1 MDSSLL
7 PASQNKYGKQRTG
20 VKFTVRSANSPTY
33 SLSRRS
39 GVRKREGTGE
49 VAERERYRTH
59 TNTNGTNKDDDTVTG
74 YETRTR
80 SGSGVSTNRT
90 IPEFG
95 TDRRENP
102 AFESRGRSAWRG
114 SNLTSRSKSLDF
126 KTGARTPDPNTIA
139 DFSQLSN
146 NSKGDTSKYAGAL
159 EGRRTRIEGSVMD
172 RISLLQAFN
181 SVGITH
187 VQERSELLERG
198 SRGNTLPTRL
208 RSLSGSSSRNTDT
221 SSSLGPKSGQSI
233 MERIEKLFG
242 PTGFGKTDDYKNRD
256 SSNNSEAS
264 TDSLIS
270 QQQKPHEKTAG
281 GTFPRSFFAKDSDS
295 AVKSGL
301 SLWTQKDANASGF
314 ETSFSSGASISRD
327 SSPGGRMQ
335 GRYSEEGGVH
345 WGKGFV
351 ETGTRSLDRAR
362 SRSSVAAQIR
372 SARANAQPTTLLEE
386 TPVSFRESS
395 GFRDKSK
402 DESSANHREEKSETN
417 EINGMLT
424 DRTRSVDGPDQITE
438 LKGGNTYED
447 VFETNPQK
455 TNVKTTERQKALSV
469 SSAAS
474 VRNKINQYEA
484 LTQRAQGF
492 ATGQVQIPRRTFSVP
507 AQVSRGHEGVKKS
520 GSAKEISEL
529 RKKWAG
535 LQEGGEAHGKG
546 EDKMMGTVKKVWPDR
561 NVSVDETG
569 LRIEKEQKGL
579 NDLDQKRKT
588 DSTDDLKI
596 SGLKTTQE
604 MPHESDRAVSGKLG
618 TEETDFSKAS
628 SPEEASERDVTGNS
642 TPTPLPPCEPS
653 HQERSHSDITSPV
666 SDDEHTPTNSPSY
679 LPTTSPMAQLGDV
692 TPTADTDNKS
702 PPVFTCPAKDPDSSP
717 RTLPASSDSNL
728 QDLISPDIQTAP
740 QKGKKRLLDL
750 NAWIAGLNPDLKVF
764 SDDED
769 VDDDEST
776 QKDDDSN
783 YDSDSGESSVT
794 ITSNMS
800 QSDRRSFSVTLSD
813 LCNFAGAD
821 YDSENDSDDWQST
834 SRRTAS
840 MSSDMS
846 AFSYVSVMPTE
857 ELDKLVEEVRNLGDD
872 ALQDYDD
879 VQVVVLHKEVG
890 VGLGFSLA
898 GGVDQN
904 KPITVH
910 KVFHSGVAAK
920 QGSIKEGDQVL
931 SINGTALSGSAHWE
945 ALRVLRRAKA
955 KDMVVVV
962 VRRGDVIDTSKKGEE
977 GTSRGQTPE
986 QYETGQTVSVQ
997 LQKNSRDLGFSLE
1010 GGEGS
1015 SLGNR
1020 PLTVQK
1026 IFQGGPV
1033 DVVYPG
1039 DEVLE
1044 VQGTSVVGMRR
1055 LEAWTLIRALPP
1067 GPVDVV
1073 LRRSHKHPE
1082 T

>member
-7 PASQNKYGKQRTG
+7 PASQNEYGKQRTG

-33 SLSRRS
+33 NLSRSS
-39 GVRKREGTGE
+39 GVRKREGIGE
-49 VAERERYRTH
+49 VAERERYRKH

-74 YETRTR
+74 CETRTR
-80 SGSGVSTNRT
+80 SGSSVSTNRT

-102 AFESRGRSAWRG
+102 AFESQGRSAWRG

-126 KTGARTPDPNTIA
+126 KTGTRKPDPNTIA

-146 NSKGDTSKYAGAL
+146 NNKGDTSKYAGAL
-159 EGRRTRIEGSVMD
+159 EGRRTQIEGSEND
-172 RISLLQAFN
+172 TNSAIQAFN
-181 SVGITH
+181 SVG
-187 VQERSELLERG
+187 VSNLQERSELLERG
-198 SRGNTLPTRL
+198 SRGKTLPTRL
-208 RSLSGSSSRNTDT
+208 RSLSGSNYSYTET
-221 SSSLGPKSGQSI
+221 SASLGPKSGQSI

-242 PTGFGKTDDYKNRD
+242 PTGF
-256 SSNNSEAS
+256 E
-264 TDSLIS
+264 SLIS
-270 QQQKPHEKTAG
+270 QN
-281 GTFPRSFFAKDSDS
+281 
-295 AVKSGL
+295 L
-301 SLWTQKDANASGF
+301 
-314 ETSFSSGASISRD
+314 
-327 SSPGGRMQ
+327 
-335 GRYSEEGGVH
+335 
-345 WGKGFV
+345 
-351 ETGTRSLDRAR
+351 
-362 SRSSVAAQIR
+362 
-372 SARANAQPTTLLEE
+372 
-386 TPVSFRESS
+386 
-395 GFRDKSK
+395 
-402 DESSANHREEKSETN
+402 
-417 EINGMLT
+417 
-424 DRTRSVDGPDQITE
+424 
-438 LKGGNTYED
+438 
-447 VFETNPQK
+447 
-455 TNVKTTERQKALSV
+455 
-469 SSAAS
+469 
-474 VRNKINQYEA
+474 
-484 LTQRAQGF
+484 
-492 ATGQVQIPRRTFSVP
+492 
-507 AQVSRGHEGVKKS
+507 
-520 GSAKEISEL
+520 
-529 RKKWAG
+529 
-535 LQEGGEAHGKG
+535 
-546 EDKMMGTVKKVWPDR
+546 
-561 NVSVDETG
+561 SVDEIG
-569 LRIEKEQKGL
+569 LRIKKEQTGL
-579 NDLDQKRKT
+579 NDLDQKRKI
-588 DSTDDLKI
+588 DSTDDLKF

-618 TEETDFSKAS
+618 TDEIDFSKAS
-628 SPEEASERDVTGNS
+628 SPEEASERDVTGSS
-642 TPTPLPPCEPS
+642 TPTPLPPCDPS
-653 HQERSHSDITSPV
+653 HKERSHSDITSPV
-666 SDDEHTPTNSPSY
+666 SDDEQTPTNSPSY
-679 LPTTSPMAQLGDV
+679 LLTTSPVAQLGDV
-692 TPTADTDNKS
+692 TPTADSDNKS

-717 RTLPASSDSNL
+717 RALPTSSNNNL
-728 QDLISPDIQTAP
+728 QDVISPDIQTTP

-834 SRRTAS
+834 NRRTAS

-846 AFSYVSVMPTE
+846 AFSCVSVMPAE

-879 VQVVVLHKEVG
+879 VQVVVLHKDVG

-931 SINGTALSGSAHWE
+931 SINGTALSGSTHWE

-962 VRRGDVIDTSKKGEE
+962 VRKGDIIDSSKKGEE
-977 GTSRGQTPE
+977 GNSRGQTPE

-1033 DVVYPG
+1033 DMVYPG

-1055 LEAWTLIRALPP
+1055 LEAWTLIRTLPP

>member
-7 PASQNKYGKQRTG
+7 PASQNEYGKQRTG

-33 SLSRRS
+33 SLSRSS
-39 GVRKREGTGE
+39 GVRKREGIGE

-74 YETRTR
+74 CETRTR
-80 SGSGVSTNRT
+80 SGSSVSTNRT

-102 AFESRGRSAWRG
+102 AFESQGRSAWRG

-126 KTGARTPDPNTIA
+126 KTGARTPDLNTIA

-146 NSKGDTSKYAGAL
+146 NNRGDTSKYAGAL
-159 EGRRTRIEGSVMD
+159 EGRRTQIEGSVMD
-172 RISLLQAFN
+172 RISSLKAFN
-181 SVGITH
+181 SVA
-187 VQERSELLERG
+187 VSNLQERSELLERS
-198 SRGNTLPTRL
+198 SRGKTLPTRL
-208 RSLSGSSSRNTDT
+208 RSLSGSNSRYTET
-221 SSSLGPKSGQSI
+221 SASLGPKSGQSI
-233 MERIEKLFG
+233 TERIEKLFG
-242 PTGFGKTDDYKNRD
+242 PTGFGKTDD
-256 SSNNSEAS
+256 
-264 TDSLIS
+264 L
-270 QQQKPHEKTAG
+270 
-281 GTFPRSFFAKDSDS
+281 
-295 AVKSGL
+295 
-301 SLWTQKDANASGF
+301 
-314 ETSFSSGASISRD
+314 
-327 SSPGGRMQ
+327 
-335 GRYSEEGGVH
+335 
-345 WGKGFV
+345 
-351 ETGTRSLDRAR
+351 
-362 SRSSVAAQIR
+362 
-372 SARANAQPTTLLEE
+372 
-386 TPVSFRESS
+386 
-395 GFRDKSK
+395 
-402 DESSANHREEKSETN
+402 
-417 EINGMLT
+417 
-424 DRTRSVDGPDQITE
+424 
-438 LKGGNTYED
+438 
-447 VFETNPQK
+447 
-455 TNVKTTERQKALSV
+455 
-469 SSAAS
+469 
-474 VRNKINQYEA
+474 
-484 LTQRAQGF
+484 
-492 ATGQVQIPRRTFSVP
+492 
-507 AQVSRGHEGVKKS
+507 
-520 GSAKEISEL
+520 
-529 RKKWAG
+529 
-535 LQEGGEAHGKG
+535 
-546 EDKMMGTVKKVWPDR
+546 KKVWPDR
-561 NVSVDETG
+561 NLSVDEIG
-569 LRIEKEQKGL
+569 LRIEKEQTGL

-588 DSTDDLKI
+588 DSTDDLKF

-604 MPHESDRAVSGKLG
+604 MPHKSDRAVSGKLG
-618 TEETDFSKAS
+618 TDETDFFKAS
-628 SPEEASERDVTGNS
+628 SPEEASERDVTGSS
-642 TPTPLPPCEPS
+642 TPTPLPPCDPS
-653 HQERSHSDITSPV
+653 HKERSHSDITSPV
-666 SDDEHTPTNSPSY
+666 SDDEQTPTNSPSY
-679 LPTTSPMAQLGDV
+679 LLTTSPVAQLGDV
-692 TPTADTDNKS
+692 TPTADSDNKS
-702 PPVFTCPAKDPDSSP
+702 PPVFTCPAKDPDFSP
-717 RTLPASSDSNL
+717 RPLPTSSDNNL
-728 QDLISPDIQTAP
+728 QDVISPDIQTTP

-834 SRRTAS
+834 NQRTAS

-846 AFSYVSVMPTE
+846 VFSCVSVMPAE

-879 VQVVVLHKEVG
+879 VQVVVLHKDVG

-962 VRRGDVIDTSKKGEE
+962 VRRGGIIDSSKKGEE
-977 GTSRGQTPE
+977 GNSRGQTPE
-986 QYETGQTVSVQ
+986 QYETGQTVCVQ

-1033 DVVYPG
+1033 DMVYPG

>member
-7 PASQNKYGKQRTG
+7 PASQNEYGKQRTG

-39 GVRKREGTGE
+39 GVRKREGIGE

-74 YETRTR
+74 CETRTR
-80 SGSGVSTNRT
+80 SGSSGSTNRT

-102 AFESRGRSAWRG
+102 AFESRGRSEWRG

-172 RISLLQAFN
+172 RISSLQAFN
-181 SVGITH
+181 SVG
-187 VQERSELLERG
+187 VSNLQERSELLERG
-198 SRGNTLPTRL
+198 SRGKTLPTRL
-208 RSLSGSSSRNTDT
+208 RSLSGSNSRYTET

-242 PTGFGKTDDYKNRD
+242 PTGFGKMDDYKNRD
-256 SSNNSEAS
+256 SSNNSETS

-270 QQQKPHEKTAG
+270 QRQKPHEKTAG
-281 GTFPRSFFAKDSDS
+281 GTFPRSFFSKDSDS

-301 SLWTQKDANASGF
+301 SLWTQKDANASRF
-314 ETSFSSGASISRD
+314 ETSFSSGASITRD
-327 SSPGGRMQ
+327 GSPGGRMQ
-335 GRYSEEGGVH
+335 GRYSEESGVN

-362 SRSSVAAQIR
+362 SRSSIAAQIR
-372 SARANAQPTTLLEE
+372 SARVNAQPKTLLEE
-386 TPVSFRESS
+386 TPDSFRESS
-395 GFRDKSK
+395 EFRDKSK
-402 DESSANHREEKSETN
+402 DEP
-417 EINGMLT
+417 
-424 DRTRSVDGPDQITE
+424 DDGPDQITE
-438 LKGGNTYED
+438 LKGGNAYED

-455 TNVKTTERQKALSV
+455 TNVKAAERKKALSV

-484 LTQRAQGF
+484 LTQRAQSF

-535 LQEGGEAHGKG
+535 LQEEGEAQDKG

-561 NVSVDETG
+561 NLSVDETG
-569 LRIEKEQKGL
+569 LRIEKEQTGL

-588 DSTDDLKI
+588 DSTDDLKF
-596 SGLKTTQE
+596 SGPKTTQE
-604 MPHESDRAVSGKLG
+604 MPHENDRAASGKLG
-618 TEETDFSKAS
+618 TDEIDFSKAS
-628 SPEEASERDVTGNS
+628 SPEEASERDVTDNS
-642 TPTPLPPCEPS
+642 TPTPLPPCDPS
-653 HQERSHSDITSPV
+653 HRERSHSDITSPV
-666 SDDEHTPTNSPSY
+666 SDDEQTPTNSPSY
-679 LPTTSPMAQLGDV
+679 LLTTSPVAQLKDL
-692 TPTADTDNKS
+692 TPTADSDNKS

-728 QDLISPDIQTAP
+728 QDVISPDIQTTP

-846 AFSYVSVMPTE
+846 AFSCVSVMPTE
-857 ELDKLVEEVRNLGDD
+857 ELDKLVEEVRNLGED

-879 VQVVVLHKEVG
+879 VQVVVLHKDVG

-955 KDMVVVV
+955 KEMVVVV
-962 VRRGDVIDTSKKGEE
+962 VRRVDIIDTAKKGEE
-977 GTSRGQTPE
+977 GNSRGQTPE

-1033 DVVYPG
+1033 DMVYPG

-1073 LRRSHKHPE
+1073 LRRSHKHLE
-1082 T
+1082 I

>member
-7 PASQNKYGKQRTG
+7 PASQNEYGKQRTG

-33 SLSRRS
+33 SLSRSS
-39 GVRKREGTGE
+39 GVRKREGIGE
-49 VAERERYRTH
+49 VAERERYRKH

-74 YETRTR
+74 CETRTR
-80 SGSGVSTNRT
+80 SGSSVSTNRT

-102 AFESRGRSAWRG
+102 AFESQGRSAWRG

-126 KTGARTPDPNTIA
+126 KTGARKPDPNTIA

-146 NSKGDTSKYAGAL
+146 NNKGDTSKYAGAL
-159 EGRRTRIEGSVMD
+159 EGRRTQIEGSVMD
-172 RISLLQAFN
+172 RISSLPAFN
-181 SVGITH
+181 SVG
-187 VQERSELLERG
+187 VSNLQERSELLERG
-198 SRGNTLPTRL
+198 SRGKTLPTRL
-208 RSLSGSSSRNTDT
+208 RSLSGSNYSYTET
-221 SSSLGPKSGQSI
+221 SASLGPKSGQSI

-242 PTGFGKTDDYKNRD
+242 PTGF
-256 SSNNSEAS
+256 E
-264 TDSLIS
+264 SLIS
-270 QQQKPHEKTAG
+270 QN
-281 GTFPRSFFAKDSDS
+281 
-295 AVKSGL
+295 L
-301 SLWTQKDANASGF
+301 
-314 ETSFSSGASISRD
+314 
-327 SSPGGRMQ
+327 
-335 GRYSEEGGVH
+335 
-345 WGKGFV
+345 
-351 ETGTRSLDRAR
+351 
-362 SRSSVAAQIR
+362 
-372 SARANAQPTTLLEE
+372 
-386 TPVSFRESS
+386 
-395 GFRDKSK
+395 
-402 DESSANHREEKSETN
+402 
-417 EINGMLT
+417 
-424 DRTRSVDGPDQITE
+424 
-438 LKGGNTYED
+438 
-447 VFETNPQK
+447 
-455 TNVKTTERQKALSV
+455 
-469 SSAAS
+469 
-474 VRNKINQYEA
+474 
-484 LTQRAQGF
+484 
-492 ATGQVQIPRRTFSVP
+492 
-507 AQVSRGHEGVKKS
+507 
-520 GSAKEISEL
+520 
-529 RKKWAG
+529 
-535 LQEGGEAHGKG
+535 
-546 EDKMMGTVKKVWPDR
+546 
-561 NVSVDETG
+561 SVDEIG
-569 LRIEKEQKGL
+569 LRIKKEQTGL
-579 NDLDQKRKT
+579 NDLDQKRKI
-588 DSTDDLKI
+588 DSTDDLKF
-596 SGLKTTQE
+596 SRLKTTQE

-618 TEETDFSKAS
+618 TDEIDFSKAS
-628 SPEEASERDVTGNS
+628 SPEEASERDVTGSS
-642 TPTPLPPCEPS
+642 TPTPLPPCDPS
-653 HQERSHSDITSPV
+653 HKERSHSDITSPV
-666 SDDEHTPTNSPSY
+666 SDDEQTPTNSPSY
-679 LPTTSPMAQLGDV
+679 LLTTSPVAQLGDV
-692 TPTADTDNKS
+692 TPTADSDNKS

-717 RTLPASSDSNL
+717 RALPTSSNNNL
-728 QDLISPDIQTAP
+728 QDVISPDIQTTP

-834 SRRTAS
+834 NRRTAS

-846 AFSYVSVMPTE
+846 AFSCVSVMPAE
-857 ELDKLVEEVRNLGDD
+857 ELDKLVEEVRNLGDG

-879 VQVVVLHKEVG
+879 VQVVVLHKDVG

-962 VRRGDVIDTSKKGEE
+962 VRRGDIIDSSKKGEE
-977 GTSRGQTPE
+977 GNSRGQTPE

-1033 DVVYPG
+1033 DMVYPG

>member
-7 PASQNKYGKQRTG
+7 PASQSEYGKQRTG
-20 VKFTVRSANSPTY
+20 VKFTIRSANSPTY
-33 SLSRRS
+33 SLSRSS
-39 GVRKREGTGE
+39 GVRKREGIGE

-74 YETRTR
+74 CETRTR
-80 SGSGVSTNRT
+80 SGSSVSTNRT

-102 AFESRGRSAWRG
+102 AFESQGRSAWRG
-114 SNLTSRSKSLDF
+114 SNLTSRSMSLDF
-126 KTGARTPDPNTIA
+126 KTDARTPDPNTIA

-146 NSKGDTSKYAGAL
+146 NNKGDTSKYAGAL
-159 EGRRTRIEGSVMD
+159 EGRRTQIEGSVMD
-172 RISLLQAFN
+172 RISSLKAFN
-181 SVGITH
+181 SVG
-187 VQERSELLERG
+187 VSNLQERSELLERS
-198 SRGNTLPTRL
+198 SRGKTLPTRL
-208 RSLSGSSSRNTDT
+208 RSLSGSNSRYTET
-221 SSSLGPKSGQSI
+221 SASLGPKSGQSI
-233 MERIEKLFG
+233 TERIEKLFG

-256 SSNNSEAS
+256 SSNNSESS
-264 TDSLIS
+264 TESLIS

-281 GTFPRSFFAKDSDS
+281 GTFPMSFFSKDSDS

-314 ETSFSSGASISRD
+314 ETSFSSGASITRD
-327 SSPGGRMQ
+327 SSPGGWMQ
-335 GRYSEEGGVH
+335 GRYSEESGVN
-345 WGKGFV
+345 WGKGFM

-362 SRSSVAAQIR
+362 SRSSIAAQIR
-372 SARANAQPTTLLEE
+372 SARANAQPKTLLEE
-386 TPVSFRESS
+386 TPDSFRETSEL
-395 GFRDKSK
+395 RDKSK
-402 DESSANHREEKSETN
+402 DESSANNGEEKSETN
-417 EINGMLT
+417 VISGMLR
-424 DRTRSVDGPDQITE
+424 DRTRNVDGPDQITE
-438 LKGGNTYED
+438 LKGGNAYED

-455 TNVKTTERQKALSV
+455 TNVKTAERKKALSV

-474 VRNKINQYEA
+474 VRNKINQFEA
-484 LTQRAQGF
+484 LTQRTQSF

-520 GSAKEISEL
+520 GSAKEINEL

-535 LQEGGEAHGKG
+535 LQDEGEAQDKS
-546 EDKMMGTVKKVWPDR
+546 EDKIMGTVKKVWPDR
-561 NVSVDETG
+561 NLSVDEIG
-569 LRIEKEQKGL
+569 LRIEKEQTGL

-588 DSTDDLKI
+588 DSTDDLKL

-604 MPHESDRAVSGKLG
+604 MPHKSDRAVSGKLG
-618 TEETDFSKAS
+618 TDETDFSKAS
-628 SPEEASERDVTGNS
+628 SPEEASERDVTGSS
-642 TPTPLPPCEPS
+642 TPTLLPPCDPS
-653 HQERSHSDITSPV
+653 HKERSHSDITSPV
-666 SDDEHTPTNSPSY
+666 SDDEQTPTNSPSY
-679 LPTTSPMAQLGDV
+679 LLTTSPVAQLGDV
-692 TPTADTDNKS
+692 TPTADSDNKS
-702 PPVFTCPAKDPDSSP
+702 PPIFTCPSKDPDSSP
-717 RTLPASSDSNL
+717 RALPRSSDNNL
-728 QDLISPDIQTAP
+728 QDVISPDIQTTP

-821 YDSENDSDDWQST
+821 YDSENDSDDWQLT
-834 SRRTAS
+834 NQRTAS

-846 AFSYVSVMPTE
+846 VFSCVSVMPAE

-879 VQVVVLHKEVG
+879 VQVVVLHKDVG

-898 GGVDQN
+898 GGEDQN

-962 VRRGDVIDTSKKGEE
+962 VRRGGIIDSSKKGEE
-977 GTSRGQTPE
+977 GNSRGQTPE
-986 QYETGQTVSVQ
+986 QYETGQTVCVQ

-1033 DVVYPG
+1033 DMVYPG